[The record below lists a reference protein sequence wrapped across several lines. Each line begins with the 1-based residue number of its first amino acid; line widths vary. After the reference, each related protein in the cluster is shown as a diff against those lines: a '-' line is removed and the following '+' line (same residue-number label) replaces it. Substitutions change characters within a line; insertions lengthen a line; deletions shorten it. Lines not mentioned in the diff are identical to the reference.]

1 MRKAILTANLSQGNE
16 MIEKNRKT
24 KETDI
29 SLRLTLAGTGQS
41 TIATGVSFL
50 DHMLESF
57 TKHSLMDISV
67 SCKGDTHID
76 DHHSVEDIG
85 IVLGQALREAI
96 YPIEK
101 VERFGS
107 AVIVMDEAAVSCDLD
122 LSNRPYL
129 LYEVALEGKVGE
141 FDVELVEEFFRA
153 VVFNAGITAH
163 IVMQRGKNKHH
174 IIEAA
179 FKSLA
184 VALRRALMTNER
196 AGVPSTKGVL

>member
-1 MRKAILTANLSQGNE
+1 
-16 MIEKNRKT
+16 MIQKNRKT

-29 SLRLTLAGTGQS
+29 TLSLNIQGEGKSAVS
-41 TIATGVSFL
+41 TKVGFL

-57 TKHSLMDISV
+57 AKHALIDLTLTCDGDI
-67 SCKGDTHID
+67 HID

-85 IVLGQALREAI
+85 IVLGQALRDAI

-101 VERFGS
+101 IERFGS
-107 AVIVMDEAAVSCDLD
+107 ATIVMDEAAVSCDLD
-122 LSNRPYL
+122 LSNRPFL
-129 LYEVALEGKVGE
+129 VYEVDVSGKIGE
-141 FDVELVEEFFRA
+141 FDAELAEEFFRA

-163 IVMQRGKNKHH
+163 IIMLRGKNKHH

-184 VALRRALMTNER
+184 VALRRALMRNER

>member
-1 MRKAILTANLSQGNE
+1 
-16 MIEKNRKT
+16 MIQKSRKT

-29 SLRLTLAGTGQS
+29 ALALLVTGTGQS
-41 TIATGVSFL
+41 TMATGVPFL

-122 LSNRPYL
+122 LSNRPFLIYDI
-129 LYEVALEGKVGE
+129 ELEGKVGD

-163 IVMQRGKNKHH
+163 IILQRGKNKHH

>member
-1 MRKAILTANLSQGNE
+1 
-16 MIEKNRKT
+16 MIQKKRTT

-29 SLRLTLAGTGQS
+29 DLSLNLRGEGKSSIS
-41 TIATGVSFL
+41 TKVGFL

-57 TKHSLMDISV
+57 AKHAQIDLNV
-67 SCKGDTHID
+67 VCVGDVHID

-85 IVLGQALREAI
+85 IVLGLALRDAI
-96 YPIEK
+96 YPIEN

-107 AVIVMDEAAVSCDLD
+107 ATIVMDEAAVTCDLD
-122 LSNRPYL
+122 LSNRPFLVYD
-129 LYEVALEGKVGE
+129 VPVSGKIGAFE
-141 FDVELVEEFFRA
+141 AELAEEFFRA

-163 IVMQRGKNKHH
+163 IIMQRGKNKHH

-184 VALRRALMTNER
+184 VALRRALMHNDR